1 MKVFI
6 SADIEGTAGITNWDE
21 ARKPHADYPE
31 HRQQMTREVLAACD
45 GANAAGAKEILIKDA
60 HATGRNILQAD
71 LPENVRLIRGWS
83 GHPMSMVQELDKS
96 FDAALFIG
104 YHSKAGDETN
114 PLAHTLT
121 GEVMRMRINGVPASE
136 FLLHA
141 YAAATVGV
149 PVVFVSGDWQLC
161 TDIKETNPN
170 ITAVAVSEGIGPS
183 TVSLAPKAACAQIRE
198 GVKQAGVKRLL
209 TVGGAASL
217 YVAPGVQLFDTPAF
231 QEHVPAFVIP
241 GARAARDEL
250 NRLRSETALEW
261 SFLSPPANLFDG
273 ERRGAYRLGEENLLM
288 DGDKPAG
295 ISQRDLAIAIVDE
308 IETPR
313 HVRKRFTVAY

>member
-114 PLAHTLT
+114 PLAHTLSLDI
-121 GEVMRMRINGVPASE
+121 MRMRINGVPTSE

-149 PVVFVSGDWQLC
+149 PVVFVSGDKQLC
-161 TDIKETNPN
+161 ADVKGHNPN
-170 ITAVAVSEGIGPS
+170 IATVALSEGKGPS
-183 TVSLAPKAACAQIRE
+183 TISIAPKLACDRIRD
-198 GVKQAGVKRLL
+198 GVEQVLNGNLRKSLL
-209 TVGGAASL
+209 KL
-217 YVAPGVQLFDTPAF
+217 P
-231 QEHVPAFVIP
+231 
-241 GARAARDEL
+241 
-250 NRLRSETALEW
+250 
-261 SFLSPPANLFDG
+261 
-273 ERRGAYRLGEENLLM
+273 
-288 DGDKPAG
+288 
-295 ISQRDLAIAIVDE
+295 
-308 IETPR
+308 
-313 HVRKRFTVAY
+313 KRFTLEVEYSNPVKAYKSSWYPGCEHIGGRTIRFQTRDYFEVMRALKFIA

>member
-121 GEVMRMRINGVPASE
+121 GEVMRMRINGVPTSE

-198 GVKQAGVKRLL
+198 GVSAGAAGRPQEMPAATAGALHAGDRVQQSGEGVQVVLVPRLQAHRRAHHPVRDQRLFRGDARVAVRG
-209 TVGGAASL
+209 VGGQRYSAASTYSTVTPDL
-217 YVAPGVQLFDTPAF
+217 IRGPLSRSTSGSTMDPGSR
-231 QEHVPAFVIP
+231 P
-241 GARAARDEL
+241 G
-250 NRLRSETALEW
+250 
-261 SFLSPPANLFDG
+261 
-273 ERRGAYRLGEENLLM
+273 
-288 DGDKPAG
+288 
-295 ISQRDLAIAIVDE
+295 
-308 IETPR
+308 
-313 HVRKRFTVAY
+313 

>member
-31 HRQQMTREVLAACD
+31 HRLQMTREVLAACD
-45 GANAAGAKEILIKDA
+45 GATAAGAKEILIKDA

-121 GEVMRMRINGVPASE
+121 LEVMRMRINGVPTSE
-136 FLLHA
+136 FLLYG
-141 YAAATVGV
+141 YAAAHVGV
-149 PVVFVSGDWQLC
+149 PVVFVSGDKQLC
-161 TDIKETNPN
+161 ADIKGHNAS
-170 ITAVAVSEGIGPS
+170 ITTVALSEGKGPS
-183 TVSLAPKAACAQIRE
+183 TISVAPKLACERIRK
-198 GVKQAGVKRLL
+198 GVEKALGGDLKKSLLKLPKRFVLEIEFNNPVK
-209 TVGGAASL
+209 AYKSSW
-217 YVAPGVQLFDTPAF
+217 YPGC
-231 QEHVPAFVIP
+231 EHI
-241 GARAARDEL
+241 
-250 NRLRSETALEW
+250 
-261 SFLSPPANLFDG
+261 G
-273 ERRGAYRLGEENLLM
+273 ERTIRFAT
-288 DGDKPAG
+288 
-295 ISQRDLAIAIVDE
+295 RDYFDVLRALKFIA
-308 IETPR
+308 
-313 HVRKRFTVAY
+313 

>member
-71 LPENVRLIRGWS
+71 LPESVRLIRGWS

-121 GEVMRMRINGVPASE
+121 GEVMRMRINGVPTSE

-161 TDIKETNPN
+161 TDIKETNSN

-183 TVSLAPKAACAQIRE
+183 TVSLAPGARKIAKGRRCRATSEIPAQLPERLAE
-198 GVKQAGVKRLL
+198 SFNNRGVQVIL
-209 TVGGAASL
+209 V
-217 YVAPGVQLFDTPAF
+217 PGVQA
-231 QEHVPAFVIP
+231 HR
-241 GARAARDEL
+241 RAHHPVRD
-250 NRLRSETALEW
+250 
-261 SFLSPPANLFDG
+261 
-273 ERRGAYRLGEENLLM
+273 
-288 DGDKPAG
+288 
-295 ISQRDLAIAIVDE
+295 Q
-308 IETPR
+308 
-313 HVRKRFTVAY
+313 

>member
-121 GEVMRMRINGVPASE
+121 GDVMRMRINGVPTSE

-141 YAAATVGV
+141 YAAAMVGV

-183 TVSLAPKAACAQIRE
+183 TISLAPKAACAQIRD
-198 GVKQAGVKRLL
+198 GVKQALQGDLKKCLLQLPKHFVLEIEFNNPVK
-209 TVGGAASL
+209 AYKSSW
-217 YVAPGVQLFDTPAF
+217 YPGCK
-231 QEHVPAFVIP
+231 HV
-241 GARAARDEL
+241 
-250 NRLRSETALEW
+250 
-261 SFLSPPANLFDG
+261 G
-273 ERRGAYRLGEENLLM
+273 ERTIRF
-288 DGDKPAG
+288 
-295 ISQRDLAIAIVDE
+295 
-308 IETPR
+308 ETSDYFEVMR
-313 HVRKRFTVAY
+313 ALKFVV

>member
-1 MKVFI
+1 MKIFI

-45 GANAAGAKEILIKDA
+45 GANAAGAKDILIKDA

-83 GHPMSMVQELDKS
+83 GHPFSMVQELDKS
-96 FDAALFIG
+96 FDAAMFIG

-121 GEVMRMRINGVPASE
+121 SRSCACAST
-136 FLLHA
+136 A
-141 YAAATVGV
+141 CRPRNSCCTPMPRPTVGV

-183 TVSLAPKAACAQIRE
+183 TVSLAPKAGLRADPRARPAGAAGRSQEMPAEAAGALHAGDRVQQSGE
-198 GVKQAGVKRLL
+198 GVQV
-209 TVGGAASL
+209 SW
-217 YVAPGVQLFDTPAF
+217 Y
-231 QEHVPAFVIP
+231 P
-241 GARAARDEL
+241 GASTSASAPSGSR
-250 NRLRSETALEW
+250 
-261 SFLSPPANLFDG
+261 PAT
-273 ERRGAYRLGEENLLM
+273 
-288 DGDKPAG
+288 
-295 ISQRDLAIAIVDE
+295 ISR
-308 IETPR
+308 
-313 HVRKRFTVAY
+313 